1 MVVIVVVAVAVAA
14 AAAVAVALA
23 AAAAALGRSPNWF
36 TKRPKSSACFGS
48 CNEGCSF
55 TQLKQ
60 SVVVDLENQ

>member
-14 AAAVAVALA
+14 AAAVAVAL
-23 AAAAALGRSPNWF
+23 AAAALGRSPNWF

>member
-14 AAAVAVALA
+14 AAAVAVAL